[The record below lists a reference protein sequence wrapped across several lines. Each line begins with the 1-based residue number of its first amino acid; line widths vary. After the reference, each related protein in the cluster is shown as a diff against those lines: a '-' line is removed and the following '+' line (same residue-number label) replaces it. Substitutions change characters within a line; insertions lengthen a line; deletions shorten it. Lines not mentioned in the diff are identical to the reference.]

1 MTCAFLGNPRPTVTL
16 YKGDVNITANS
27 KFWYNSTS
35 GVCTI
40 VIPTCT
46 LKDSGEYSVLVQNE
60 LGKDRSSCALTVY
73 GEGPRRARLGAG
85 RRPCVPSG
93 PEAQDGR
100 LGGCIFSFTL
110 PTGGVNIS
118 PTGRTRCLSPIL
130 SMSFVT
136 CLEPPGLGV
145 CNPSVDCSLQPLVGL
160 DLPLKKILVIGSNP
174 DWPGTISVAGFWKA
188 FLCLRDF
195 TSDSDVRPRLKAPG
209 LG

>member
-46 LKDSGEYSVLVQNE
+46 LKDSGEYSVLVENE

-73 GEGPRRARLGAG
+73 GEGTRRARLGAG

-100 LGGCIFSFTL
+100 LGVHFFIYSANRWCKHFTNGPYSVRL
-110 PTGGVNIS
+110 PHPLDVI
-118 PTGRTRCLSPIL
+118 CY
-130 SMSFVT
+130 MS
-136 CLEPPGLGV
+136 GASRLG
-145 CNPSVDCSLQPLVGL
+145 SLQSLG
-160 DLPLKKILVIGSNP
+160 
-174 DWPGTISVAGFWKA
+174 
-188 FLCLRDF
+188 
-195 TSDSDVRPRLKAPG
+195 RL
-209 LG
+209 